1 MEAAP
6 SKRFLGL
13 TILFSLTSDYER
25 KLKKELW
32 LWHKNMGLSMEE
44 IYRMPVRDRRYFIS
58 LHNKLVKE
66 ETEKM
71 RQMRH
76 K

>member
-6 SKRFLGL
+6 SIRFLDL
-13 TILFSLTSDYER
+13 IILFSLTSDYER
-25 KLKKELW
+25 QLKKELW
-32 LWHKNMGLSMEE
+32 LCHKNMGLSMKEL
-44 IYRMPVRDRRYFIS
+44 YNMPVRDRRYFIS
-58 LHNKLVKE
+58 LHNKLMKE

-76 K
+76 

>member
-6 SKRFLGL
+6 SIRFLDL
-13 TILFSLTSDYER
+13 IILFSLTSDYER
-25 KLKKELW
+25 QLKKELW
-32 LWHKNMGLSMEE
+32 LCHKNMGLSMKEL
-44 IYRMPVRDRRYFIS
+44 YNMPVRDRRYFIS

-71 RQMRH
+71 RQMRR
-76 K
+76 

>member
-1 MEAAP
+1 
-6 SKRFLGL
+6 
-13 TILFSLTSDYER
+13 
-25 KLKKELW
+25 
-32 LWHKNMGLSMEE
+32 MEE